1 MTNEQASD
9 QTPTMLDA
17 ALSYAARGWQVFPA
31 HSIHDGHCSCGH
43 HLMTEAQQK
52 THKCSPGKHPRTP
65 KGLHDATTNEK
76 KIRFWWRQWPHANIG
91 IVTGAISG
99 LVVLDPD
106 GGDKVG
112 LASLQKLRETLGR
125 DPDTLTAATGGGGYH
140 LYFQYPANVKV
151 SNGAGDNLT
160 KAGYP
165 DIDVRGDGGYVIAP
179 PSNHASG
186 SRYRWETP
194 LDTPIAA
201 LPASYVALLTEKPRA
216 KTQQNRTNY
225 GPRPTADGVTYW
237 IDSAVRQVVI
247 EKQGRNDSGIWLA
260 CQLRDNRFSESE
272 AEKAMYSY
280 AAIVTGFADTPYTD
294 SEALASL
301 KQAYSREPRDPAA
314 RPTDDTMR
322 DGYSAKPHGFFREAM
337 GKDGPIT
344 MHLSTFTARIL
355 ADTIEDDGSG
365 DVKRVYAIEGQC
377 RGRTYQFSV
386 PQSQFDDMKWQGEH
400 MGPKAFIKAER
411 SARDHTRVAVLTF
424 SDAESQT
431 IYTHTGWRALPDGS
445 MGYLHSGGAIVAENV
460 TAPPILTKLDR
471 GMVHY
476 HLPPVTTR
484 DRVAHAVRQFL
495 KVTDLAP
502 DSVMLPLFAA
512 AGRAPLGACDF
523 SLFLSGQSGQKK
535 SAIAALIQ
543 QSYGAN
549 FNARNFPEN
558 WFSTANALELST
570 FQAKDAIMVI
580 DEYKPSGNAQEVAK
594 YHAKGEQ
601 VLRSIGNGS
610 AKGRLGPNL
619 ERRAD
624 RSPRALVI
632 VTGEDVPRSDTSSLA
647 ARMISLKMPV
657 DGVTDLT
664 ALSLAQADAAS
675 GLYAEAVAGYIT
687 WLAPRI
693 AEIQK
698 SGLNNEIVHLRDLL
712 QCGSHARTAPNL
724 ANLACGMVYFLQY
737 AQDIG
742 AIDATQADALWAR
755 LWNTLVETSKA
766 QGIEQHAAKPEVQ
779 YAELLRTALASGQAY
794 LMPTDDSLNTI
805 TNTFDMRPYG
815 YRNGSTAQ
823 NADHIGW
830 IDLESQEIFF
840 IPGAAYGMVVKM
852 ARSAG
857 TTFTTSQIQLHRY
870 LAENHISKRSGCD
883 MQQQS
888 NLAKKT
894 ICGHQSR
901 VLWVGPDFLYP
912 QTAEDSPTDAP
923 KSQEQEPMSPTGE
936 SVFTQKYDE
945 TPIPVI
951 PAMPAPMAA
960 SVAPTAKSKSAHG
973 RPQNQCAMPTCDQ
986 PGVAIGSYYY
996 CSKHDGPA
1004 RAAIA
1009 KGA

>member
-31 HSIHDGHCSCGH
+31 HSIHNSHCSCGH

-52 THKCSPGKHPRTP
+52 IHKCSPGKHPRTNDGF
-65 KGLHDATTNEK
+65 KSATTNEK
-76 KIRFWWRQWPHANIG
+76 KIRAWWHNWPTANIG

-112 LASLQKLRETLGR
+112 LASLQKLRETLGS
-125 DPDTLTAATGGGGYH
+125 DTEPETLTAATGGGGYH
-140 LYFQYPANVKV
+140 LYFQYPANAKV
-151 SNGAGDNLT
+151 SNGASVNL
-160 KAGYP
+160 KKSGYP

-179 PSNHASG
+179 PSNHHSG
-186 SRYRWETP
+186 NSYRWETP

-201 LPASYVALLTEKPRA
+201 LPAAYLVLLTEKPRA
-216 KTQQNRTNY
+216 KQQNHTNN
-225 GPRPTADGVTYW
+225 GPRPTAEGVTYW

-247 EKQGRNDSGIWLA
+247 EKQGRNDAGIWLA
-260 CQLRDNRFSESE
+260 VQLRDNRFSELD
-272 AEKAMYSY
+272 AEHAMYAY
-280 AAIVTGFADTPYTD
+280 AALVTGLTDEPYTD

-301 KQAYSREPRDPAA
+301 KQAYSRPPREPAA
-314 RPTDDTMR
+314 RPTDETDETIR
-322 DGYSAKPHGFFREAM
+322 NGYSAKPHGFFREGM
-337 GKDGPIT
+337 TKDGPIT
-344 MHLSTFTARIL
+344 MHLSTFTARVL

-365 DVKRVYAIEGQC
+365 DVKRVYAIEGRC
-377 RGRTYQFSV
+377 RGRTTLFSV
-386 PQSQFDDMKWQGEH
+386 PQSQFDDMKWPSEH
-400 MGPKAFIKAER
+400 MGPKAFITAER
-411 SARDHTRVAVLTF
+411 SARDHTRVATLTF

-431 IYTHTGWRALPDGS
+431 IYTHTGWRELPDGT

-460 TAPPILTKLDR
+460 TAPPIMTKLDR
-471 GMVHY
+471 GMMHY
-476 HLPPVTTR
+476 SLPAITTR
-484 DRVAHAVRQFL
+484 ERVAYAVRQFL
-495 KVTDLAP
+495 KVIDLAP

-512 AGRAPLGACDF
+512 AWRAPLGACDF

-543 QSYGAN
+543 QSFGAN

-624 RSPRALVI
+624 RSPRSLVI

-647 ARMISLKMPV
+647 ARMISIKMPV
-657 DGVTDLT
+657 DGVANLT
-664 ALSLAQADAAS
+664 ALSLAQSDAAS
-675 GLYAEAVAGYIT
+675 GIYAEAMAGYIT

-693 AEIQK
+693 TEIQK
-698 SGLNNEIVHLRDLL
+698 IGLNGEIVKLRDLL

-742 AIDATQADALWAR
+742 AIDASQADVLWGR
-755 LWNTLVETSKA
+755 LWNTLIETSKA

-794 LMPTDDSLNTI
+794 LMPTDESLNTT

-815 YRNGSTAQ
+815 WRNNSPTP

-830 IDLESQEIFF
+830 IDLETRDIFF

-870 LAENHISKRSGCD
+870 LAENHLSKRSNCD

-894 ICGHQSR
+894 LCGMQLR
-901 VLWVGPDFLYP
+901 VLWVAVDFLYP
-912 QTAEDSPTDAP
+912 RIGEDIPTDAP
-923 KSQEQEPMSPTGE
+923 NSQEPMKQEPTKP
-936 SVFTQKYDE
+936 TKDE
-945 TPIPVI
+945 TPISIV
-951 PAMPAPMAA
+951 PALSSMPPIAA
-960 SVAPTAKSKSAHG
+960 SVAPKKPSAHG
-973 RPQNQCAMPTCDQ
+973 RPQNQCDMPNCDQ
-986 PGVAIGSYYY
+986 PGVAIGSYHY

-1004 RAAIA
+1004 REA